1 MAGQSIPPK
10 TPEQIRAERI
20 AAIDDP
26 KLRQQLEEMVK
37 ARDAKLAEVKDQQD
51 KNFDRQVQQL
61 RTQKINSA
69 HGPQLLPPGELSRYR
84 GPDGFRRA
92 HADADL
98 QVRTQNPQFQNA
110 VAKEHNNQIDKHLDN
125 ASREATRPAV
135 LQRSATNATNLP
147 SPRSNPKAPN
157 RYAQVIDSQNY
168 AARAAKEA
176 EANRQREREQ
186 QQQRQQQRG
195 PQR

>member
-1 MAGQSIPPK
+1 MDGQSIPLK

-37 ARDAKLAEVKDQQD
+37 ARDAKLAQVKDQQD
-51 KNFDRQVQQL
+51 KNFDKQVQQL

-92 HADADL
+92 HAEADL
-98 QVRTQNPQFQNA
+98 QVRTQNPEYLNA
-110 VAKEHNNQIDKHLDN
+110 LAKQHNDQIDKHLEN
-125 ASREATRPAV
+125 ASRQATRPAA
-135 LQRSATNATNLP
+135 LQRSAPPNLP
-147 SPRSNPKAPN
+147 AARSLPKPN

-176 EANRQREREQ
+176 EANRAREREQ
-186 QQQRQQQRG
+186 QRQRG

>member
-1 MAGQSIPPK
+1 MDGPSIPPK

-51 KNFDRQVQQL
+51 KNFDKQVQQL

-69 HGPQLLPPGELSRYR
+69 HGPQLLPPGEVSRYR

-98 QVRTQNPQFQNA
+98 QVRTHNPQHLTA
-110 VAKEHNNQIDKHLDN
+110 VAKAHNDQIDKHLDD
-125 ASREATRPAV
+125 ASREATRPAA
-135 LQRSATNATNLP
+135 LQRSAATNNIPVARSLP
-147 SPRSNPKAPN
+147 KPN

-186 QQQRQQQRG
+186 QQQQQRG